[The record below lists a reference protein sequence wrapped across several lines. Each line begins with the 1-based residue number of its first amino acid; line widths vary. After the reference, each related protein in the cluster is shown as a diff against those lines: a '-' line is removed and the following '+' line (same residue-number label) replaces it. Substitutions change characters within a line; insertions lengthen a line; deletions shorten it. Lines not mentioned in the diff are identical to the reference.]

1 MVNSRRCARC
11 GASSFRADRSLAGRL
26 VCSRCGA
33 PASTRGIG
41 WKPSSS
47 GRSSGRW
54 FWWLLLLIAV
64 VLLVL
69 WLQAS

>member
-1 MVNSRRCARC
+1 M
-11 GASSFRADRSLAGRL
+11 GRN
-26 VCSRCGA
+26 
-33 PASTRGIG
+33 PASA
-41 WKPSSS
+41 

-54 FWWLLLLIAV
+54 LWWLLLLIAV

>member
-11 GASSFRADRSLAGRL
+11 GASTFRADRSLAGRL

-33 PASTRGIG
+33 PVSARPMGRNP
-41 WKPSSS
+41 PSA

-54 FWWLLLLIAV
+54 LWWLLLLIAV

-69 WLQAS
+69 WLQAA

>member
-1 MVNSRRCARC
+1 MVNSRRCERC

-33 PASTRGIG
+33 PASARPMGRN
-41 WKPSSS
+41 PASA

-54 FWWLLLLIAV
+54 LCWLLLLIAV